1 MSSYDCYTIFELI
14 CLTLN
19 PLPLPFDEEEVLQQT
34 SITKLTA
41 RLSELETKV
50 DDPTALGNAQKLLT
64 KLESLDSE
72 FKQQHLT
79 VTDSITEDA

>member
-1 MSSYDCYTIFELI
+1 MEADIKLIEPEEWRGEVGKSYKGVTKA
-14 CLTLN
+14 
-19 PLPLPFDEEEVLQQT
+19 

-41 RLSELETKV
+41 RMSELKTKV
-50 DDPTALGNAQKLLT
+50 DDPTALGHAQKLK

-72 FKQQHLT
+72 FKQQHLM